1 MSINHAQDNWFV
13 AILIVIIACY
23 IVSNILFAQGGV
35 RLYIRRIPGLD
46 AIDEAIGRATE
57 MGRPI
62 LLIPGLTAFGVVA
75 IQALNIFK
83 YITRESAQF
92 ATPMRFLTAD
102 ATVYTVAQES
112 IQEAYQEA
120 GRPDLYESDN
130 IRFLSD
136 RQFAFASGVA
146 GIIQREKVAANF
158 LFGEFF
164 AESLIFAETGNM
176 VGAIQ
181 IAGTVSTT
189 QVPFFVAA
197 CDYTIIGEEFYATS
211 AYLSRE
217 PVLLGSLV
225 GQDLAKILFAGLILM
240 GVIGAT
246 WWGTDAS
253 ILQLFGKAGG
263 WDELAKNWSNVTWS
277 QKLMLPLSVI
287 LAFVIFAARI
297 TKNKTNQGAETPTR

>member
-1 MSINHAQDNWFV
+1 MSIQHAQDNWFV
-13 AILIVIIACY
+13 AILIAII
-23 IVSNILFAQGGV
+23 SLFILFNIFRARKG
-35 RLYIRRIPGLD
+35 RALYIRRIAGLD
-46 AIDEAIGRATE
+46 AIDDAIGRATE

-62 LLIPGLTAFGVVA
+62 LLIPGMTAFGVIA
-75 IQALNIFK
+75 MQSLNIFK
-83 YITRESAQF
+83 YITRESARF
-92 ATPMRFLTAD
+92 ATPMRFLTANP
-102 ATVYTVAQES
+102 TVYTVAQET

-120 GRPDLYESDN
+120 GRPELYEPDS

-136 RQFAFASGVA
+136 RQFAFASGAA
-146 GIIQREKVAANF
+146 GLMQREKVAANF
-158 LFGEFF
+158 MFGEFF

-225 GQDLAKILFAGLILM
+225 GQDWAKILFASLILF
-240 GVIGAT
+240 GSLVAT
-246 WWGTDAS
+246 FWGTDTP
-253 ILQLFGKAGG
+253 LLGVFGKAGG
-263 WDELAKNWSNVTWS
+263 WD
-277 QKLMLPLSVI
+277 
-287 LAFVIFAARI
+287 AFF
-297 TKNKTNQGAETPTR
+297 KGEGQ